1 MAGQGRHLQ
10 EAQARCPVSG
20 TQAGPALA
28 LLMWE
33 LTARDTQLRSAT
45 KDQKPI
51 SRGRETG
58 SEGEGGRTSRPQ
70 P

>member
-10 EAQARCPVSG
+10 EAQDRCPVSS

-33 LTARDTQLRSAT
+33 LTAWDTQLRSAT
-45 KDQKPI
+45 KDQKRI
-51 SRGRETG
+51 S
-58 SEGEGGRTSRPQ
+58 
-70 P
+70 